1 MAKKK
6 TKQEVHQELLVDS
19 ALAYDKKMLL
29 WSTKGVPLKDE
40 KGNPVLTEDG
50 EQAYR
55 EPSGAEMQAVRS
67 RLANCNITTAP
78 MQGSPLMDAAETL
91 GYDVA
96 GKIDGSKITLPGD
109 LPECSYED
117 DAATA

>member
-1 MAKKK
+1 MAKK
-6 TKQEVHQELLVDS
+6 TQQQQHQDLLVDS
-19 ALAYDKKMLL
+19 AMAYDKKMLL
-29 WSTKGVPLKDE
+29 WSTKGVPIKDE
-40 KGNPVLTEDG
+40 KGNPVLNDDG

-78 MQGSPLMDAAETL
+78 IEGSDLVQAAEAL